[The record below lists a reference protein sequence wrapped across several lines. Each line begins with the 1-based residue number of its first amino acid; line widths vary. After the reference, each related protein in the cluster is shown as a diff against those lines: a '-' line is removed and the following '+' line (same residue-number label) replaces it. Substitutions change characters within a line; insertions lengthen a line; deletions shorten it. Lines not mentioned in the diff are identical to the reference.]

1 MLHDKV
7 TGLKA
12 SLDEKD
18 REISDLKHG
27 ERRRE
32 SVSYFFFF
40 ISISYCHE
48 SNRRRQLTMT
58 VRTGRILSTTLRVN
72 CKMHKIST
80 KTCRSSSPELKRIK
94 DLAKTGG

>member
-32 SVSYFFFF
+32 SVSYFYFFHIDF
-40 ISISYCHE
+40 
-48 SNRRRQLTMT
+48 L
-58 VRTGRILSTTLRVN
+58 LS
-72 CKMHKIST
+72 
-80 KTCRSSSPELKRIK
+80 
-94 DLAKTGG
+94 